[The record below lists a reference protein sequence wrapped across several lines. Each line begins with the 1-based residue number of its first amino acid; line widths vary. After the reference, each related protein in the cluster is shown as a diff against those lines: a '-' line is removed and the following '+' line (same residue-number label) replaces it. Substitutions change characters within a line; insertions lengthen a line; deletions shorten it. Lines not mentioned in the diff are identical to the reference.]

1 MAISFNVNIST
12 RDASI
17 YEGRVVSL
25 VAPGEMG
32 YLGVLANH
40 APLITTLVPGKIVL
54 RNESGAKTIF
64 RSKGNGFLDV
74 VKNNVT
80 ILLDSAEPL

>member
-40 APLITTLVPGKIVL
+40 APLITTLVPGKIAL
-54 RNESGAKTIF
+54 RNESGTKTIF

-74 VKNNVT
+74 LKNNVT

>member
-1 MAISFNVNIST
+1 MATSFNVNIST
-12 RDASI
+12 RDAGI
-17 YEGRVVSL
+17 YEGRAVSL
-25 VAPGEMG
+25 VAPGEIG

-40 APLITTLVPGKIVL
+40 APLITTLIPGKIIL
-54 RNESGAKTIF
+54 RNESGEKTIF

-74 VKNNVT
+74 IKNNVT